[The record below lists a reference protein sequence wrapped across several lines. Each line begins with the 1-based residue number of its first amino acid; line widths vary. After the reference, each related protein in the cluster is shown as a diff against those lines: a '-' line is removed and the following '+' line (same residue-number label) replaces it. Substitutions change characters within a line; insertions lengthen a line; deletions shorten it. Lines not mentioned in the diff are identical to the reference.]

1 MLCIYQE
8 LDSNTTLLRKTALRE
23 LTGESKQLERNN
35 YPFLMGG
42 KKKWK
47 KARTDPAMN
56 PTGSSKKISCICRT
70 FSNSNKINDHKN
82 HL

>member
-42 KKKWK
+42 KKKMEK
-47 KARTDPAMN
+47 GKD
-56 PTGSSKKISCICRT
+56 
-70 FSNSNKINDHKN
+70 
-82 HL
+82 

>member
-1 MLCIYQE
+1 MWEKREMLCIYQE

-42 KKKWK
+42 KKNGK
-47 KARTDPAMN
+47 RQGLT
-56 PTGSSKKISCICRT
+56 
-70 FSNSNKINDHKN
+70 
-82 HL
+82 LL